1 MPLNWHISAGPNNH
15 SPVKPTNGSP
25 PTSKTAAYGPLSTA
39 RISTVVSWPV
49 YLSGAPLIFPHIA
62 GEMYHMKC

>member
-1 MPLNWHISAGPNNH
+1 MPPNWRILAGPSNRL
-15 SPVKPTNGSP
+15 PVKLTNGSP
-25 PTSKTAAYGPLSTA
+25 PTYKTAAYEPPSTV

-49 YLSGAPLIFPHIA
+49 YLSDARLISPHTA